1 MLYIIIGIIIAII
14 IIMIVIYNNLTSK
27 KNAVENALSTIDTF
41 LQTRLDL
48 MTNLFLQTERALDHE
63 SEVFKS
69 VAELRSQHNSL
80 QKEYENKTDKR
91 QVITI
96 DKNVTNIRRQFSAVE
111 ERYPDLKAISTVQ
124 NAMDANINIENQ
136 INAARRNYNYNV
148 ENFRNSIQIFPN
160 NIFAGIFGFRD
171 KYELYKADED
181 AKTRTKP
188 LYEDVYKK
196 KYDNMLKKEESEEK

>member
-1 MLYIIIGIIIAII
+1 
-14 IIMIVIYNNLTSK
+14 
-27 KNAVENALSTIDTF
+27 
-41 LQTRLDL
+41 
-48 MTNLFLQTERALDHE
+48 
-63 SEVFKS
+63 
-69 VAELRSQHNSL
+69 
-80 QKEYENKTDKR
+80 
-91 QVITI
+91 
-96 DKNVTNIRRQFSAVE
+96 
-111 ERYPDLKAISTVQ
+111 
-124 NAMDANINIENQ
+124 MDANINIENQ
-136 INAARRNYNYNV
+136 INAARRNYNNNV

>member
-63 SEVFKS
+63 SEVFKA

-124 NAMDANINIENQ
+124 KAMDANINIENQ
-136 INAARRNYNYNV
+136 INAARRNYNNNV